1 MKKNFLSKENPFMPK
16 ARDNHYVPQWYQR
29 GFLLGHPNLLHYLD
43 LSPDTKRLP
52 DGRVI
57 TMSQRRIR
65 PTSQCFFQSDLY
77 TTFFGD
83 YINDEIERRLFG
95 QIDDTGARAV
105 RAFIGDDVA
114 GWHHHFTD
122 FFSYIDSQKI
132 RTPKGLDWINNHY
145 PNLGQVD
152 LMMEMQAIRNLH
164 CTIWSEGVREIVS
177 ANNSAVK
184 FLLTDHPVT
193 VYNYAYPPES
203 EQCAY
208 PNDPSIVL
216 KGTQTL
222 FPLDMEHCLIL
233 TNYEYAKSPNQQDPT
248 EKRTNAHFIRNSMVR
263 TDAFIR
269 TRFLS
274 DTDVRTI
281 NLILKKRAR
290 RYIAAPDKDWL
301 FPENY
306 ITKVW
311 SELKSVL
318 LPPENEL
325 WHFGGEMFVGY
336 EDGNTYY
343 QDAFGRSTPENKYLK
358 KKIKKG
364 KLGRNEPCGCGSGK
378 KFKKCC
384 LNKNDDKRPT
394 WEVLSI
400 RERNLFLYN
409 GVNDILGLNRGKTW
423 DDVRR
428 ELSNDQVKKIHE
440 LYGFLWPVDTDIF
453 SLLPKPDN
461 VLRALYTGIVDP
473 RVISIFAL
481 GFTPYFDEIIIQ
493 HPFINPA
500 SVKPEFSPTQS
511 PHQYKQQT
519 LKNVL
524 LLLILMPFIEAG
536 LVNFIPDPCFFD
548 QHLHRQMLSMAE
560 ERSQN
565 HTIDEEEGKWLE
577 ALQKEDFVRTM
588 RMLPKEHQKIQI
600 ARAMP
605 DFSSEQIEEILQY
618 MQTQKEKDPLALLGN
633 DVIGEQGGQL
643 MMMNLAPNFE
653 MSLFIAQATGSI
665 LLTDSRYRWEEI
677 KKAQHKEERAVS
689 CPWDDLSTLIN
700 NLEYVVIANPE
711 FSFRQRFEGNFVNIR
726 KALKEIFLAVRNY
739 EGEPDTKLFERLK
752 KDFLTGNEKSMEGED
767 NLGQYSFNG
776 KINCLIPKGGFVHNN
791 VQRLLLTS
799 GSESHLNHVPMAIFV
814 KPA

>member
-1 MKKNFLSKENPFMPK
+1 MSET
-16 ARDNHYVPQWYQR
+16 RDNHYVPQWYQR
-29 GFLLGHPNLLHYLD
+29 GFLLSYSNQLHYLD
-43 LSPDTKRLP
+43 LTPDTKRLP

-57 TMSQRRIR
+57 TMNETSMR
-65 PTSQCFFQSDLY
+65 PTSQCFFETDLY
-77 TTFFGD
+77 TTIFGE

-95 QIDDTGARAV
+95 KIDDTGARAV
-105 RAFIGDDVA
+105 RAFIDEDIS
-114 GWHHHFTD
+114 GWHHHFSD

-177 ANNSAVK
+177 ANNSSVK
-184 FLLTDHPVT
+184 FILTDHPVT
-193 VYNYAYPPES
+193 VYNYAYPPGI

-208 PNDPSIVL
+208 PNDPSIVF

-222 FPLDMEHCLIL
+222 FPLDMDHCLIL
-233 TNYEYAKSPNQQDPT
+233 TNYEYAKSPDEQDPT
-248 EKRTNAHFIRNSMVR
+248 EKRTNANFVRNSMVR

-269 TRFLS
+269 SRFLS
-274 DTDVRTI
+274 DENVSAI
-281 NLILKKRAR
+281 NFILKKRAR

-301 FPENY
+301 FPEKY

-318 LPPENEL
+318 LPPEDEL
-325 WHFGGEMFVGY
+325 WHYGGEMYVGY
-336 EDGNTYY
+336 EDGSTYY
-343 QDAFGRSTPENKYLK
+343 QDAFGRTTPENKYLK
-358 KKIKKG
+358 KTVKKE
-364 KLGRNEPCGCGSGK
+364 KLGRNDPCGCGSGK

-384 LNKNDDKRPT
+384 MNKSEDERPT

-400 RERNLFLYN
+400 RERNLTLYN
-409 GVNDILGLNRGKTW
+409 GVNDILGLNKGKTW

-428 ELSNDQVKKIHE
+428 ELSNDQVKEIHE
-440 LYGFLWPVDTDIF
+440 LYGFLWPVDTDIL
-453 SLLPKPDN
+453 SLLPTPDN

-473 RVISIFAL
+473 RVISMFAL

-524 LLLILMPFIEAG
+524 LLLTLMPFIEAG
-536 LVNFIPDPCFFD
+536 IVNFIPDLCFFD
-548 QHLHRQMLSMAE
+548 QHLHRQMLDMAE

-565 HTIDEEEGKWLE
+565 QKIEEKEGKLLKM
-577 ALQKEDFVRTM
+577 LQEEDFARTM
-588 RMLPKEHQKIQI
+588 RMLPKELQKNQI
-600 ARAMP
+600 THAMP
-605 DFSSEQIEEILQY
+605 DLSAEQIEQMLQY
-618 MQTQKEKDPLALLGN
+618 METQNEKDPLTLLQN
-633 DVIGEQGGQL
+633 DVISKQGGQL
-643 MMMNLAPNFE
+643 MMMSMVPNFE
-653 MSLFIAQATGSI
+653 ISFFIAQVTGSI
-665 LLTDSRYRWEEI
+665 LLTDSPYRWKEI
-677 KKAQHKEERAVS
+677 KNAQYKEAGVVS
-689 CPWDDLSTLIN
+689 YPWDDLSTLIN
-700 NLEYVVIANPE
+700 NLEYVVNSNPE
-711 FSFRQRFEGNFVNIR
+711 LSFRQRFDGNSGNIR
-726 KALKEIFLAVRNY
+726 KALREIVSAVRNN
-739 EGEPDTKLFERLK
+739 EGEPDANLIERLK
-752 KDFLTGNEKSMEGED
+752 KDILTGHEKSKED
-767 NLGQYSFNG
+767 ENNLDQYSFNG

-799 GSESHLNHVPMAIFV
+799 GSGSHLDYVPMAIFV
-814 KPA
+814 EQV